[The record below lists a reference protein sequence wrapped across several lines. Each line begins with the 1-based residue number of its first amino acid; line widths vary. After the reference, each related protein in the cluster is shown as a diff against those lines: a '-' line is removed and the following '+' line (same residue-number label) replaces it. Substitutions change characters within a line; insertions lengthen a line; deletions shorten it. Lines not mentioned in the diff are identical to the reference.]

1 MKYKSNRVRMGTM
14 MHPDV
19 VKMCDE
25 NISKTSSL
33 SRNDFI
39 EEAIIFYVGH
49 LNDKENKYLSE
60 SIQSVIKSNIQITE
74 DRLSKIIFKLTVE
87 LSMLMNIVAF
97 DNQLT
102 DDAVSKLRVKCIND
116 VKRNIGKI
124 NFEEVSRY
132 QNSG

>member
-19 VKMCDE
+19 VKMCDD

-49 LNDKENKYLSE
+49 LNDKENKYLSD

>member
-19 VKMCDE
+19 VKMCDD

>member
-1 MKYKSNRVRMGTM
+1 M

-39 EEAIIFYVGH
+39 EEAIIFYVGY

-60 SIQSVIKSNIQITE
+60 SIQSIIKSNIQITE
-74 DRLSKIIFKLTVE
+74 DRLSKIIFKLAVE
-87 LSMLMNIVAF
+87 LSMMMNIVAF

-116 VKRNIGKI
+116 VKRSIGKI